1 MLHHI
6 ERVSGTDGI
15 NTRTGSSFVA
25 YTATSGVVVQPQIS
39 WKR

>member
-1 MLHHI
+1 MLHHV

-15 NTRTGSSFVA
+15 NTTTGSSFVA
-25 YTATSGVVVQPQIS
+25 FTATSGVVIQPQIS